1 MKLPM
6 EGNEE
11 ASVDEEDQEVED
23 ETVWEELDVEDDAH
37 IDASL
42 RTSSKQRIPC
52 FAHTLQLVVSD
63 GLDDMKCVSR
73 AMPKVTK
80 ISTLLHKSTVFK
92 EK

>member
-1 MKLPM
+1 M

-23 ETVWEELDVEDDAH
+23 ETVWEELDEEDDAH
-37 IDASL
+37 VDASL
-42 RTSSKQRIPC
+42 STSSKQRIPC

-63 GLDDMKCVSR
+63 GLEDMKCVSR
-73 AMPKVTK
+73 AIAKVTK
-80 ISTLLHKSTVFK
+80 ISTLLHKSSVFK